1 MRELKSKVLVVTG
14 AASGIGRAIAL
25 AAAERGMRVV
35 LADIDP
41 DGLVEA
47 VREVEAQGTEAHG
60 VRVDVGDATSVEH
73 LAHETYARFGA
84 AHLLINNAGVAVG
97 GAAWTL
103 PLADWERSLRI
114 NLFGVI
120 YGIHAFLPRMIA
132 DDEPG
137 HVVNVASA
145 AGLIAVPSFAAY
157 NASKFGVV
165 GLTEALYHDL
175 KLRKT
180 KIGVSLLC
188 PAWVQTR
195 IADRGAVNR
204 ATADAVDAA
213 VDASVARAVASGI
226 SAEQVARHVF
236 DAVEAERFYVITHAD
251 TRQAVVLRS
260 DDIVQ
265 GRSPS
270 IGRLT

>member
-1 MRELKSKVLVVTG
+1 VRELKNKVLVVTG

-25 AAAERGMRVV
+25 FAAQRGMRVV

-41 DGLVEA
+41 EGLVEA
-47 VREVEAQGTEAHG
+47 VREVEAQGVEAHG
-60 VRVDVGDATSVEH
+60 VRVDVGDAASVEQ
-73 LAHETYARFGA
+73 LAQETYTRFGA

-103 PLADWERSLRI
+103 PLANWERSLRI
-114 NLFGVI
+114 NLFGVV

-132 DDEPG
+132 AGEPG

-157 NASKFGVV
+157 NASKFAVV

-175 KLRKT
+175 TLRKT

-195 IADRGAVNR
+195 IADRGAVNQ

-226 SAEQVARHVF
+226 SAEQVACDVF

-251 TRQAVVLRS
+251 TRQAVAMRS
-260 DDIVQ
+260 EDIVQ

-270 IGRLT
+270 IARLT